1 MVVGGLT
8 AIGVGLSIGLAAI
21 GTGMAQ
27 GPIGAG
33 VVGAVAE
40 DRSFLGMGFVL
51 LAFPETLVIFGFV
64 FAMLLMLNIF

>member
-1 MVVGGLT
+1 MVEPIT
-8 AIGVGLSIGLAAI
+8 AIGVGLSIGLAGI
-21 GTGMAQ
+21 GTGLAQ

-51 LAFPETLVIFGFV
+51 LAFPETIVIFGFL
-64 FAMLLMLNIF
+64 FAVLLMFM

>member
-1 MVVGGLT
+1 MVEPIT
-8 AIGVGLSIGLAAI
+8 AIGVGLSIGLAGI
-21 GTGMAQ
+21 GTGLAQ

-51 LAFPETLVIFGFV
+51 LAFPETIVIFGFL
-64 FAMLLMLNIF
+64 FAVLLMFMP